1 MCWQRLRRH
10 SEIKKTDSNFVV
22 TKPNCQRIPS
32 QNFSRVSPYPQLLP
46 TIFGSL
52 WANCRCYFNP
62 RALLTQKKKRRA
74 KNPRMRF
81 ASQLLLG
88 SYSVVVFVHILF
100 FVAPVVSLLLVCFPP
115 PLNHLHCS
123 FFASASLSTFGVL
136 ELLFDWLSDNALTL
150 LRQVGCLTSHL
161 PSRAAQVRY

>member
-62 RALLTQKKKRRA
+62 RALLTQKKKKESQKPTNA
-74 KNPRMRF
+74 FCKPTSLRF
-81 ASQLLLG
+81 LFCCCICT
-88 SYSVVVFVHILF
+88 YPF

-115 PLNHLHCS
+115 LNHLHCS
-123 FFASASLSTFGVL
+123 LFASASLSTFGVL